1 MDLLALIDAAERLV
15 PDEPGWLLAAS
26 TTADQIASLVLS
38 DPTYLEAVRATVRA
52 AAAFEGCDAIVGA
65 SPAADEIVKSLDAGA
80 CAPTRV
86 LLFDL
91 VGVTGAAFD
100 SAASTMSNLEVVP
113 AALVNAGCRSRA
125 GVLPRSVGLGD
136 LVCR

>member
-15 PDEPGWLLAAS
+15 PDEPGWLLEAS
-26 TTADQIASLVLS
+26 TIADQITSLVLS
-38 DPTYLEAVRATVRA
+38 DPTHLEAVRTSVRA
-52 AAAFEGCDAIVGA
+52 VAAFEECDAIVGA
-65 SPAADEIVKSLDAGA
+65 SPAANEIVKSFNAGA
-80 CAPTRV
+80 CASTRV

-100 SAASTMSNLEVVP
+100 SAASTMGHLEVVP
-113 AALVNAGCRSRA
+113 AALVNAGSRSRA

-136 LVCR
+136 LVSR